1 MNRDSGS
8 FQGKRYIRG
17 GRHRVRTVLFVSMV
31 SAIKCHPKLKPMY
44 ERLVAA
50 GKPKKVALI
59 TCMRKQLTSLNTM
72 VKNNNYWNE
81 KMS

>member
-17 GRHRVRTVLFVSMV
+17 GRHHVRTIMFTSMM
-31 SAIKCHPKLKPMY
+31 SEIQCHPKLKPMY

-50 GKPKKVALI
+50 GKPTKVALI
-59 TCMRKQLTSLNTM
+59 ACMRKLLIMLNTM
-72 VKNNNYWNE
+72 VKTNTYWHE
-81 KMS
+81 KMA